1 MACFFKYVFTC
12 CAVIIASAGPGRSEN
27 WLLVQTN
34 VFPAGCRSLVDCID
48 ASTQELRNLMALDP
62 EETTAFLDV
71 IAQLSD
77 VEDIPDLPVA
87 SMPADFPLMDIV
99 PRLQMLE
106 VQGKE
111 DALRGLPG
119 IYFDAARVAG
129 DGLPEVFTSYFTDM
143 LTTAGIPVL
152 TEEGALLLPG
162 AARMSVSLSLTRDNA
177 GCIFPFRASLS
188 LKEEVVLVRDP
199 LIKLETTTWSMSVAQ
214 NFTNTNFTAEMDLRD
229 AAQRFIDDYKNAN
242 AI

>member
-1 MACFFKYVFTC
+1 MV
-12 CAVIIASAGPGRSEN
+12 ASAGPARSEN

-34 VFPAGCRSLVDCID
+34 VFPAGCPSLVDCID

-62 EETTAFLDV
+62 DETTAFLYV
-71 IAQLSD
+71 IARLSD
-77 VEDIPDLPVA
+77 VQDVPNLPGA
-87 SMPADFPLMDIV
+87 SMPAEFPLMEIV
-99 PRLQMLE
+99 PRLQVLE
-106 VQGKE
+106 VRGKE

-129 DGLPEVFTSYFTDM
+129 DGMPEVFAAYFTDM
-143 LTTAGIPVL
+143 LNAAGIPIL
-152 TEEGALLLPG
+152 TEEEALLLPG

-199 LIKLETTTWSMSVAQ
+199 AIKLETTTWSASVAE
-214 NFTNTNFTAEMDLRD
+214 NFTNTNFTSDMALRD